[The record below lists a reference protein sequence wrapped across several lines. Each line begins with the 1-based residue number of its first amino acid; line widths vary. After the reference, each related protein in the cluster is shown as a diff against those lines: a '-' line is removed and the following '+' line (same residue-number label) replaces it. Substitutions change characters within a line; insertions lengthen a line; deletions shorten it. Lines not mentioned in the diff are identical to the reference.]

1 MSDGPVLPPFP
12 PPVGA
17 STRSTWGCRKKWPS
31 GTRRT
36 RTRPPRAVPS
46 RRTNLWCEIG
56 VVGAWGERD
65 PPARPHNEWLQ
76 LSGLRVCWRWGGAGR
91 AAAGGCPR
99 VATRTRVVSQHG
111 GGSRGLTA
119 KPWPV
124 LGSEGLQCCSAGS
137 EPRGGA
143 ARPWLAAGRRG
154 WSRGGSAG
162 AELHLTRR

>member
-124 LGSEGLQCCSAGS
+124 LGSEGAAVLQCRLRTTRWCRPPVAGC
-137 EPRGGA
+137 GA
-143 ARPWLAAGRRG
+143 AGMEP
-154 WSRGGSAG
+154 GGVCG
-162 AELHLTRR
+162 C